1 MKDPQLIIAIV
12 QAVLT
17 HGVKAVLIIAEL
29 LKAQQ
34 IVTPEDIEKLFITK
48 KPEEYFEK

>member
-1 MKDPQLIIAIV
+1 MKDPQLIIAII

-29 LKAQQ
+29 IKAQQ
-34 IVTPEDIEKLFITK
+34 DATPEDIEKLFITK
-48 KPEEYFEK
+48 KPDEYFK